1 LPSIDRSHSLISI
14 PQRFFSR
21 LEASMRWI
29 GTLPKAAT
37 FLLAGSGLLWSACS
51 APAEDSATLVLRGG
65 KVVTVDEAV
74 PDGEAIA
81 VSGDRILLVGSDAD
95 VEAFIGPATE
105 VIDLQGQLAIP
116 GLIESHAHFMGI
128 GQAQLQ
134 LNLMDVAIWDDV
146 IEMVAAAVAEAEPGT
161 LIQGRGWHQEKWDRV
176 PSSNVDGLPLHHSLS
191 AVSPD
196 NPVVLGHA
204 SGHAVFANAKAMEM
218 AGIDR
223 NTQPPSG
230 GEIVVDAQGDPIGVF
245 RETAAGLLGPAY
257 EGAGAADPRRV
268 AQLADEEVLSK
279 GITTLHDAGV
289 GFETVDLYKEMVEAG
304 ELGVRLHVMLS
315 ASNED
320 LRARI
325 DEYRLI
331 GYGDDHLT
339 VRSIKR
345 LIDGALGP
353 HGAWLLEPYEDLPSS
368 TGLNTTSVEI
378 IEETARIAAEHDFQ
392 LNVHAIGDRANRE
405 TLDIFQRTFE
415 AFPEKS
421 DFRWRD
427 EHTQHLHPD
436 DIARFGELG
445 VIAAMQ
451 GIHCT
456 SDAPYV
462 LERLGRERAEEGAY
476 VWQKLMQ
483 TGAVIS
489 NGTDAP
495 VEDVDPIPSYYAT
508 VSRKLKDGTVFFPD
522 QRMSRMEALESYT
535 INGAFAGFEEDVKGS
550 LTPGKLADITVL
562 SKDILTIPED
572 EIPTAEVVYTIVGG
586 EVKFAKNGRA
596 GEN

>member
-1 LPSIDRSHSLISI
+1 
-14 PQRFFSR
+14 
-21 LEASMRWI
+21 
-29 GTLPKAAT
+29 
-37 FLLAGSGLLWSACS
+37 
-51 APAEDSATLVLRGG
+51 
-65 KVVTVDEAV
+65 VDEAV

-81 VSGDRILLVGSDAD
+81 LRGDRILLVGSDAD

-596 GEN
+596 GENQPEADPLEP

>member
-1 LPSIDRSHSLISI
+1 MGSVVARRLAFGLALAALGFLWAACTAPSS
-14 PQRFFSR
+14 
-21 LEASMRWI
+21 
-29 GTLPKAAT
+29 
-37 FLLAGSGLLWSACS
+37 
-51 APAEDSATLVLRGG
+51 DSATLVLTNG
-65 KVVTVDEAV
+65 KIVTVDEAV

-81 VSGDRILLVGSDAD
+81 IRGDRILAVGGMA
-95 VEAFIGPATE
+95 EIEGFIGPDTE

-116 GLIESHAHFMGI
+116 GIIDSHAHFLGI
-128 GQAQLQ
+128 GHAQLQ
-134 LNLMDVAIWDDV
+134 LKLMDVANWDEV
-146 IEMVAAAVAEAEPGT
+146 VEMVATAVAETEPGI
-161 LIQGRGWHQEKWDRV
+161 LIQGRGWHQEKWDRT
-176 PSSNVDGLPLHHSLS
+176 PQPNVDGLPIHTSLS

-196 NPVVLGHA
+196 NPVLLRHA
-204 SGHAVFANAKAMEM
+204 SGHATFANAKAMEM
-218 AGIDR
+218 AGISLS
-223 NTQPPSG
+223 TEPPSG
-230 GEIVVDAQGDPIGVF
+230 GEIVRDGRGSPIGVF
-245 RETAAGLLGPAY
+245 RETASGLLAPAF
-257 EGAGAADPRRV
+257 EGAEEVEHSRV
-268 AQLADEEVLSK
+268 AKLAAQEALSK

-289 GFETVDLYKEMVEAG
+289 DFGTVDLYKRMADAG
-304 ELGVRLHVMLS
+304 ELDIRLYVMLS
-315 ASNED
+315 ASNAD
-320 LRARI
+320 LRERI
-325 DEYRLI
+325 EGYRLI
-331 GYGDDHLT
+331 GYGDHHLT

-368 TGLNTTSVEI
+368 TGLNTTSVDVI
-378 IEETARIAAEHDFQ
+378 IETARIAAEHDFQ
-392 LNVHAIGDRANRE
+392 LNIHAIGDRANRE
-405 TLDIFQRTFE
+405 VLDIYEATFQE
-415 AFPEKS
+415 FPEKS

-427 EHTQHLHPD
+427 EHSQHLHPD

-462 LERLGRERAEEGAY
+462 LERLGEERAEEGAY

-495 VEDVDPIPSYYAT
+495 VEDVDPIPSFYAS
-508 VSRKLKDGTVFFPD
+508 VSRRLKDGSVFFPD
-522 QRMSRMEALESYT
+522 QRMSRMEALKSYT
-535 INGAFAGFEEDVKGS
+535 ISGAYAGFEEGIKGS

-562 SKDILTIPED
+562 SKDILTVPEE

-586 EVKFAKNGRA
+586 EVKYARDAGS

>member
-1 LPSIDRSHSLISI
+1 
-14 PQRFFSR
+14 
-21 LEASMRWI
+21 MRWI

-81 VSGDRILLVGSDAD
+81 LRGDRILLVGSDAD